1 MTPPL
6 SRLAAFVSSHA
17 PARFGDRILGTY
29 DAARPGPTFVI
40 FGGIHGNEP
49 AGVEAARVVLDELRR
64 LELPLRGRLVGVA
77 GNLAALGGDR
87 RFVDRDLNRRWFES
101 DLGRLLAADPAL
113 DGAEDRQQRELAAFF
128 EEIDRSTD
136 GPAVFLDLHS
146 TSGVSAPFMCMA
158 DTLRNRRVA
167 LALPLP
173 IILGL
178 EEAIDGTVMGYLTER
193 GHTAFAIE
201 GGKHDAPATLQN
213 HVSAIWLALVASGN
227 LAAGEVPRY
236 TEHRARL
243 EGSAEGQPRLLE
255 ITYRHPVAPED
266 GFVMDPGFWSFQ
278 PVKAGT
284 RLAHDKNGPIRT
296 PRDAVM
302 LMPLYQAQGEDGFF
316 LGRPLSLTKL
326 RVSSLLRTLR
336 LEFLLDLI
344 PGVRPHFGE
353 ADRWLVPASVSEGF
367 TRDLFFLFGY
377 RRMRREGVWV
387 VFGRRR
393 PGFLGRTAA
402 RPGEVDDEDGP

>member
-1 MTPPL
+1 MTPPP
-6 SRLAAFVSSHA
+6 SRLAALVSHDA
-17 PARFGDRILGTY
+17 PSKFGERIIGTY
-29 DAARPGPTFVI
+29 ETGRPGPTFIV

-49 AGVEAARVVLDELRR
+49 AGLDAAKVLFAELER
-64 LELPLRGRLVGVA
+64 LALPLRGRFVGVI
-77 GNLAALGGDR
+77 GNLAALQRDR
-87 RFVDRDLNRRWFES
+87 RFVDRDLNRRWFEG
-101 DLGRLLAADPAL
+101 DLGRLLARDPAL

-128 EEIDRSTD
+128 EEIDRTTD

-227 LAAGEVPRY
+227 LAAGEVPGY
-236 TEHRARL
+236 AEHRARL
-243 EGSAEGQPRLLE
+243 VKAAEGSPRLLE
-255 ITYRHPVAPED
+255 ILYRHPVTPED
-266 GFVMDPGFWSFQ
+266 HFKMAPGFWSFQ
-278 PVKAGT
+278 PLAAGT
-284 RLAHDKNGPIRT
+284 HLADDVRGPITT
-296 PRDAVM
+296 PRASVM
-302 LMPLYQAQGEDGFF
+302 LMPLYQEQGEDGFF
-316 LGRPLSLTKL
+316 LARTMSLGRL
-326 RVSSLLRTLR
+326 RFSTVLRTLR
-336 LEFLLDLI
+336 LEVLLDLI
-344 PGVRPHFGE
+344 PGVRPHLGE
-353 ADRWLVPASVSEGF
+353 SDRYLVPTSVAEGF

-377 RRMRREGVWV
+377 RRMRKEGVWV

-393 PGFLGRTAA
+393 PGFLGRIGT
-402 RPGEVDDEDGP
+402 RPGEADDDAG